1 MTVTPRFLP
10 FHDSLCVFHAFLPAK
25 GKCGFKNRPMY
36 YRKPLDSRK
45 AGAGLFGGSGQRCSP
60 CWEEEPRS
68 RRVVLGCPLAVALCR
83 DEASCLVRGRR
94 GGWGGSGF
102 ENTLRRK
109 RLRSRLHR
117 KRAPREGRRGDGE
130 QAPFPLNRGFSA
142 TFSVAVSAV
151 SAGGG
156 VTPPSFLRN
165 LPRSFCEVAFSLPL
179 PLPGAP
185 PPLSHPACWSW
196 AG

>member
-1 MTVTPRFLP
+1 MLL
-10 FHDSLCVFHAFLPAK
+10 SLLGGRAAVQARCTWLSP
-25 GKCGFKNRPMY
+25 G
-36 YRKPLDSRK
+36 
-45 AGAGLFGGSGQRCSP
+45 GGSLQ
-60 CWEEEPRS
+60 
-68 RRVVLGCPLAVALCR
+68 
-83 DEASCLVRGRR
+83 GRR
-94 GGWGGSGF
+94 QLPCEGEARGGGGGF